1 MQIRTI
7 LLLTMVFFIFSI
19 VFAGGEKKYGKG
31 LTLKRT
37 TKISEILAHPEK
49 FNGKKVLVEGKIVDV
64 CEKAGCWIK
73 IAGEKESDVI
83 QFKVDDDVIV
93 FPVTEK
99 GKMTTAEGK
108 VFAKKYSKEE
118 LIQAA
123 KREADEQGKGFDPSS
138 ITGPQT
144 VVRING
150 EGAVIK

>member
-1 MQIRTI
+1 MQIRVVV
-7 LLLTMVFFIFSI
+7 LLSMVLFALSV
-19 VFAGGEKKYGKG
+19 VFAGGEKKYGKS

-64 CEKAGCWIK
+64 CSKAGCWIK

-83 QFKVDDDVIV
+83 QFKVDDGVIV

-99 GKMTTAEGK
+99 GKLATAEGK
-108 VFAKKYSKEE
+108 VFAKKSTKEE
-118 LIQAA
+118 LIEAG
-123 KREADEQGKGFDPSS
+123 KREAAEQGKQFDPSG

-150 EGAVIK
+150 EGAVVK

>member
-1 MQIRTI
+1 MQIRVSV
-7 LLLTMVFFIFSI
+7 LLVIVFFAVSV
-19 VFAGGEKKYGKG
+19 VFAGGEKKYGKS

-49 FNGKKVLVEGKIVDV
+49 FNGKRVLVEGKIVDV

-73 IAGEKESDVI
+73 LTGEKESDVI
-83 QFKVDDDVIV
+83 QFKVEDDVIV

-99 GKMTTAEGK
+99 GKIATAEGK

-118 LIQAA
+118 LA
-123 KREADEQGKGFDPSS
+123 KKLKHEAEEQGKEFDPSS
-138 ITGPQT
+138 VTGPQT

>member
-1 MQIRTI
+1 MQIRVI
-7 LLLTMVFFIFSI
+7 VLLSMVFFVLSV

-31 LTLKRT
+31 LTLKRS
-37 TKISEILAHPEK
+37 TKISEILTHPEK

-73 IAGEKESDVI
+73 IAGEKESEVI

-99 GKMTTAEGK
+99 GKMATAEGK
-108 VFAKKYSKEE
+108 VFTKKYSKEE
-118 LIQAA
+118 LIEKA
-123 KREADEQGKGFDPSS
+123 KHEAEEQGKKFDPSS

-144 VVRING
+144 IVRING